1 MAHGKSRMPG
11 KRASTVV
18 TNYRTRKK
26 TLRAARPQGTSGTGI
41 PYRTISG
48 GRHRGSFATYKG
60 ELTGTSGVGSQTP
73 SGRTYAKPTTKGGKR
88 VAGRIISRKRLRNNS
103 APHKPR
109 PVQTMHPNFKAMQF
123 KLRQQSFS
131 NKYGVTTYNKDGTVS
146 TIPTAKLPDGAPYNP
161 NVMYEFDGEGGY
173 KEVKMEDE

>member
-1 MAHGKSRMPG
+1 M
-11 KRASTVV
+11 
-18 TNYRTRKK
+18 RKIRS
-26 TLRAARPQGTSGTGI
+26 LRVAKKAPTHSRPQGTSGTGI

-73 SGRTYAKPTTKGGKR
+73 SGRTFAKPTTKGGKR
-88 VAGRIISRKRLRNNS
+88 VAGLQIGKPKHKARFHTLDGKPV
-103 APHKPR
+103 PHRPR
-109 PVQTMHPNFKAMQF
+109 QTTWSLKTQ
-123 KLRQQSFS
+123 QQSFS